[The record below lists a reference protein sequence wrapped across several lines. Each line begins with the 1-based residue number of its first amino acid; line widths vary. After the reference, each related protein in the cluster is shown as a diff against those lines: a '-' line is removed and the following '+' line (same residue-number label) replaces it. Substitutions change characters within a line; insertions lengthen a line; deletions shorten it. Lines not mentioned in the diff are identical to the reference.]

1 MKKVFKNLKRSHLLI
16 LYLLGAIFIIAS
28 KRIEDYDIWYHLRTG
43 EYIIKYW
50 SIPHKDLFSHTAQG
64 HPWITHE
71 WLSQVIFHLFY
82 HNLGLLS
89 LIFLKASIITLTF
102 YLLFKMLYKF
112 NQNLTQSVTLTFL
125 AALVS
130 VGSFS
135 ERPQLFSYLFF
146 VLLLYLLSL
155 HPVRNTNLAT
165 RYNTISNGVYKE
177 NKNYL
182 LVLPFLTALWANC
195 HASFFLVFVVLLVFI
210 FAEYIKSY
218 LKAGATLLPDKELVQ
233 QAGRL
238 GPLIVILFLT
248 ILFSLINPNTYKL
261 FLYPFGTIFNPM
273 HTKYILEWQSPNFH
287 LLQTKFFEFML
298 LLTIVCFA
306 LSKEIDLT
314 DLLLFL
320 IFTHFALDSVRHLPL
335 FALVAT
341 PILGKHIGNLFSLFS
356 EILEKFTAR
365 SLLIFNLRQKI
376 KRVDKGVSPNIPL
389 LNWLIL
395 LFLIVFL
402 SYNLPHSNKFTSCVK
417 KSEFPLGAAE
427 FIKENNLKGNMFNE
441 YDWGGF
447 LIFKLYPDYRVFI
460 DGRMDIYAD
469 KVFLDYLKI
478 ERLETGWEKICRK
491 YKIKFFLLKR
501 DSPFAQA
508 LRERGDFKVIYQDKL
523 SVIICNRQCN
533 RQF

>member
-1 MKKVFKNLKRSHLLI
+1 MRRIFKSLKRSHLLI

-89 LIFLKASIITLTF
+89 LIFLKASIVTLIF
-102 YLLFKMLYKF
+102 YLLFKIVYKF
-112 NQNLTQSVTLTFL
+112 NQNLIQSVTLTFL

-146 VLLLYLLSL
+146 ILLLYLLSIY
-155 HPVRNTNLAT
+155 PVRNLRNPGKSS
-165 RYNTISNGVYKE
+165 ISNGV

-182 LVLPFLTALWANC
+182 FILPFLTALWANC

-218 LKAGATLLPDKELVQ
+218 LKAEATFR
-233 QAGRL
+233 GRL
-238 GPLIVILFLT
+238 LIVILFLT

-261 FLYPFGTIFNPM
+261 LFYPFGTIFNPM

-287 LLQTKFFEFML
+287 LLQTKIFEFML
-298 LLTIVCFA
+298 LLTILCFA

-320 IFTHFALDSVRHLPL
+320 IFTHLALDSVRHLPL

-341 PILGKHIGNLFSLFS
+341 PILGKHISNLISLFS

-376 KRVDKGVSPNIPL
+376 KRVDKGVSLNIPL

-402 SYNLPHSNKFTSCVK
+402 SYNLPHSSKFTSCVK
-417 KSEFPLGAAE
+417 VSEFPLGAAE

-478 ERLETGWEKICRK
+478 GRLETGWEKICRK

-508 LRERGDFKVIYQDKL
+508 LREREDFKVIYQDKL
-523 SVIICNRQCN
+523 SVIIKK
-533 RQF
+533 

>member
-1 MKKVFKNLKRSHLLI
+1 MRRIFKSLKRSHLLI

-43 EYIIKYW
+43 EYIIKHW

-89 LIFLKASIITLTF
+89 LIFLKASIVTLTF
-102 YLLFKMLYKF
+102 YLLFKIVYKF
-112 NQNLTQSVTLTFL
+112 NQNLIQSVTLTFL

-155 HPVRNTNLAT
+155 
-165 RYNTISNGVYKE
+165 YKE

-182 LVLPFLTALWANC
+182 FILPFLTALWANC

-210 FAEYIKSY
+210 FAEYVYPVRNTNLATRYNTISNGVKSY
-218 LKAGATLLPDKELVQ
+218 LKVGATF
-233 QAGRL
+233 RL
-238 GPLIVILFLT
+238 RPLTVILFLT

-261 FLYPFGTIFNPM
+261 LLYPFGTIFNPM
-273 HTKYILEWQSPNFH
+273 HTKYILEWQSPDFH
-287 LLQTKFFEFML
+287 LLQTKIFEFML
-298 LLTIVCFA
+298 LLTILCFA

-320 IFTHFALDSVRHLPL
+320 IFTHFALDSVRHLPF

-365 SLLIFNLRQKI
+365 YLLIFSLGQKI
-376 KRVDKGVSPNIPL
+376 KKVDKGVSPNIPL

-417 KSEFPLGAAE
+417 KNEFPLGAAE

-478 ERLETGWEKICRK
+478 GRLEAGWEGTLRK
-491 YKIKFFLLKR
+491 YKVRFLLLKR